1 MKTILQ
7 RKHVIS
13 TLLLCSLLCAW
24 SACLKPSDS
33 DIIISHSAPFKNG
46 DINKALA
53 GEPSLKLFYQAYT
66 RLGLSA
72 WIDSTK
78 GYTIFAPVD
87 SAMKAAGLDENTIS
101 SLSIDSLRKLITY
114 HFVAGALDDLAMTSS
129 VLSIRA
135 LSFRQD
141 TAFDPYRGHT
151 VYTAPLYIQEAG
163 QLFLNGFPVRKN
175 APVIPASNGFIYP
188 ITRLLPA
195 LPEQHLYDVIASQP
209 DLSLFKAALILGDS
223 IRGAYLQSL
232 QGVNDSAT
240 NDVYWLSHPKLT
252 AQGGSLPTILAPTNA
267 AFNKAGF
274 FTVDDI
280 RKYDLRTPTG
290 YDQNAP
296 KFNYPPMDSVV
307 KRHMLYNYGLYG
319 NKIFNALLLYSDM
332 LHPAINNNIYNIYVG
347 RITGD
352 LGSGDTNMKWLTGL
366 QFSGQQGVASVKWN
380 SIIVSIPQDTD
391 PAHPV
396 RNFVATNGALYK
408 VDQLFYPNN

>member
-7 RKHVIS
+7 RKHFIS
-13 TLLLCSLLCAW
+13 TLLLCSLLCGW

-33 DIIISHSAPFKNG
+33 DMLISHSVPFKNG

-72 WIDSTK
+72 WIDATN

-101 SLSIDSLRKLITY
+101 SLSMDSLRKLISY
-114 HFVAGALDDLAMTSS
+114 HFVSGALDDLAMTSS
-129 VLSIRA
+129 TLSIRA
-135 LSFRQD
+135 LSFRKD
-141 TAFDPYRGHT
+141 TTFDPYTGYT
-151 VYTAPLYIQEAG
+151 VYTAPLYVQEDG
-163 QLFLNGFPVRKN
+163 QFFLNGFPVRKN

-195 LPEQHLYDVIASQP
+195 LPDQHLYDVIASQP

-223 IRGAYLQSL
+223 IRMAYLQSL
-232 QGVNDSAT
+232 WGVHDSAT
-240 NDVYWLSHPKLT
+240 MDIFWLSHPKLT
-252 AQGGSLPTILAPTNA
+252 IQGGSLPTILAPTNA

-274 FTVDDI
+274 FTADDI
-280 RKYDLRTPTG
+280 RKYDLRTATG
-290 YDQNAP
+290 YDENYV
-296 KFNYPPMDSVV
+296 KFNYPPMDSII
-307 KRHMLYNYGLYG
+307 KRHMLYNFGLYN
-319 NKIFNALLLYSDM
+319 NKIFNALLLYNDM
-332 LHPAINNNIYNIYVG
+332 LHPAVNNNIYNIYVG
-347 RITGD
+347 RATGD
-352 LGSGDTNMKWLTGL
+352 LGDASAMKLLTGL

-380 SIIVSIPQDTD
+380 SITINIPQDTD
-391 PAHPV
+391 PAHRV